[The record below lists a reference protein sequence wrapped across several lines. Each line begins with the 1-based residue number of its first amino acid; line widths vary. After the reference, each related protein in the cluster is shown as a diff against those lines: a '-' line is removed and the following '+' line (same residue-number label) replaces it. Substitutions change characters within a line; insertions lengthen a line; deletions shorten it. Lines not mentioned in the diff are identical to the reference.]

1 MHRLLS
7 VAVALALVT
16 VSSPASLL
24 AAFAAE
30 DRGVTSARER
40 EPAVASITILVIE

>member
-7 VAVALALVT
+7 VAVVVALAA

-30 DRGVTSARER
+30 DRGVTNARER
-40 EPAVASITILVIE
+40 EPAVASITILVME